1 MIGVPDLLT
10 TPELARA
17 LGYVDR
23 SAVHARIARGD
34 VRLAS
39 CRLPGRCRRSWSR
52 ARLIA
57 AGYLTQAPAPIRA
70 ADPIALPAVVVAT
83 WRIA

>member
-1 MIGVPDLLT
+1 VIGVPDLLT
-10 TPELARA
+10 TPELAHA

-23 SAVHARIARGD
+23 SAIHARIARGD
-34 VRLAS
+34 VRLAG
-39 CRLPGRCRRSWSR
+39 CRLPGRARRSWSR

-57 AGYLTQAPAPIRA
+57 GGYLTPPAAPVCS
-70 ADPIALPAVVVAT
+70 DPVTLPAVVVAT